1 MATVGP
7 VNPTVYN
14 SSNVSTTD
22 AASSELNK
30 YDFLKLL
37 ATELQNQD
45 PLDPLDNKEFI
56 AQLAQFSSLEQMQN
70 MNSSLQSIDDS
81 MQQFMTGQAQSAQS
95 MLISQAAALIGK
107 QVTAE
112 VDGNKIEGLVES
124 VFIEDSV
131 PYALVGGGKLPVSS
145 ITGISLAERSFL
157 EEVSSVE

>member
-1 MATVGP
+1 MATVSP

-112 VDGNKIEGLVES
+112 VDGNEIEGLVES

>member
-95 MLISQAAALIGK
+95 MLITQAAALIGK

-112 VDGNKIEGLVES
+112 VDGNEIEGLVES

>member
-112 VDGNKIEGLVES
+112 VDGNEIEGLVES